1 MRCQLPAPSHR
12 CTLAPRRAPAVAQR
26 VLSTAAGSCSSAAG
40 PPPSQPAAAAGPAC
54 LATYLDS
61 VLLQPGAGCALLRAR
76 PALRERLTTGRAQ
89 RCVEDLRSVGA
100 TREQAGSSWRSGA
113 QLGKWECISSP
124 LWNASAARPSPARA
138 HPPRPARGA
147 FSLQVAAML
156 RANPRYLTELE
167 GDKFRACVAA
177 ERAAPGSVLGALPR
191 LEVTHL
197 RFDALGGEEA
207 EVGADA
213 ELPPLF
219 LATTAALEESVGA
232 CAALGAAGGSGSGS
246 GAPAA
251 PMGQQQFQ
259 SLVDAWL
266 GVGSNASEG

>member
-1 MRCQLPAPSHR
+1 MQ
-12 CTLAPRRAPAVAQR
+12 AQ
-26 VLSTAAGSCSSAAG
+26 
-40 PPPSQPAAAAGPAC
+40 
-54 LATYLDS
+54 
-61 VLLQPGAGCALLRAR
+61 
-76 PALRERLTTGRAQ
+76 
-89 RCVEDLRSVGA
+89 
-100 TREQAGSSWRSGA
+100 
-113 QLGKWECISSP
+113 
-124 LWNASAARPSPARA
+124 PSPAQHA
-138 HPPRPARGA
+138 PTPPRPARGA

-232 CAALGAAGGSGSGS
+232 CAALGAAGGSGSG
-246 GAPAA
+246 APAA

-266 GVGSNASEG
+266 GVGSNATEG